1 MTPVSRTGPQ
11 ESCSDE
17 CVAIA
22 LSVQPETFAKLREAP
37 HRKASGRTTAFGRII
52 SETDMEPVFTI
63 GYGNRPVAD
72 FLAALSRRRIQ
83 YLIDVRSSPRSKYR
97 PEFSA
102 NELRTLLKQSDISY
116 VPMGDSLG
124 GRPDDSSC
132 YEDGHVL
139 YDLVRERHYFQD
151 GIKRIQEALSKNLR
165 VCLMCSEGKPEDCH
179 RSKLIGS
186 ALEALGVNVLHIDA
200 QDEELSQREVL
211 ARITPVQPNFFG
223 SRMTSRKAYKTG
235 RSRRASS

>member
-1 MTPVSRTGPQ
+1 M
-11 ESCSDE
+11 ES
-17 CVAIA
+17 
-22 LSVQPETFAKLREAP
+22 
-37 HRKASGRTTAFGRII
+37 
-52 SETDMEPVFTI
+52 VFTI